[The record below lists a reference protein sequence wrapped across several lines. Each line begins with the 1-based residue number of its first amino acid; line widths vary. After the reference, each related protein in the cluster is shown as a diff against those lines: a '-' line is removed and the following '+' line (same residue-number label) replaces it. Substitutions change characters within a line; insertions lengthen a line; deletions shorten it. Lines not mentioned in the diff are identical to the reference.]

1 LLANMALTDRNV
13 PLRTPEQFL
22 PSTFEDRGAAIPFT
36 TPMFAYAR
44 VRKDYRNRLE
54 LMVTRFTAAAGV
66 YVVPWPMVPDI
77 AALTTHDVML
87 YEEVSAKRVLNPYD
101 MRLAALGVAKTGL
114 AGPKAAEAATAA
126 LIENEKFKA
135 LNQLMLILRA
145 IEETGISTAESLTRE
160 IATPEGQARV
170 REAFFSIAHTI
181 DLKREALDSRITE
194 LGLASYSVGTAWN
207 PTDGRLRQSLK
218 TLQMLHDSLGGWAV
232 AQLGDVGDQAR
243 FCAEIAEHTLRISTK
258 VLTEFDAALTS
269 PLTIIKGWDER
280 KAEVEKA
287 SGRLAWLL
295 DGWDPVAEIWFGCRS
310 MDVGPRADVLQEILQ
325 MLPLLPREELDGW
338 KKSFLMS
345 EVEGLRRKW
354 VRCGEDW
361 RTGEVDIDIV
371 ERLEALKEK
380 TR

>member
-1 LLANMALTDRNV
+1 MALTERDL
-13 PLRTPEQFL
+13 PLRTPEHFL

-44 VRKDYRNRLE
+44 VRKDYRDRLE
-54 LMVTRFTAAAGV
+54 LMVTRFAAAAGV

-87 YEEVSAKRVLNPYD
+87 YEEVSAKKILNPYD

-114 AGPKAAEAATAA
+114 AGPKAAEAATLA

-135 LNQLMLILRA
+135 LNQLMLILRVV
-145 IEETGISTAESLTRE
+145 EETERSSAETLTRD
-160 IATPEGQARV
+160 IATPEGQARI
-170 REAFFSIAHTI
+170 REAFFSIAGTLGLRREVL
-181 DLKREALDSRITE
+181 DKRISE
-194 LGLASYSVGTAWN
+194 LGQASYSVGTTWN

-243 FCAEIAEHTLRISTK
+243 FCAEIAEHTLRISAK
-258 VLTEFDAALTS
+258 VLAEFDAAMAS
-269 PLTIIKGWDER
+269 PLAIIKSWDER
-280 KAEVEKA
+280 KPEIEKA
-287 SGRLAWLL
+287 SDRLAWLL

-310 MDVGPRADVLQEILQ
+310 MEVGPRAEALQEILQ
-325 MLPLLPREELDGW
+325 MLPLLPREELEGW

-345 EVEGLRRKW
+345 EIDGLRRKW

-361 RTGEVDIDIV
+361 RTGELDIDIV
-371 ERLEALKEK
+371 ERLEALKGK
-380 TR
+380 AR

>member
-1 LLANMALTDRNV
+1 
-13 PLRTPEQFL
+13 
-22 PSTFEDRGAAIPFT
+22 
-36 TPMFAYAR
+36 MFAYAR
-44 VRKDYRNRLE
+44 VRKDYRDRLE
-54 LMVTRFTAAAGV
+54 LMVTRFAAAAGV

-87 YEEVSAKRVLNPYD
+87 YEEVSAKKVLNPYD

-114 AGPKAAEAATAA
+114 AGPKAAEAATLA
-126 LIENEKFKA
+126 LIENDKFKA
-135 LNQLMLILRA
+135 LNQLMLILRVV
-145 IEETGISTAESLTRE
+145 EEAERSSAETLTRE
-160 IATPEGQARV
+160 IATPEGQARI
-170 REAFFSIAHTI
+170 REAFFSIAGTLG
-181 DLKREALDSRITE
+181 LKREVLDKRISE
-194 LGLASYSVGTAWN
+194 LGQASYSVGTTWN

-243 FCAEIAEHTLRISTK
+243 FCAEIAEHTLRISAK
-258 VLTEFDAALTS
+258 VLADFDAAMTS
-269 PLTIIKGWDER
+269 PLAIIKSWDER
-280 KAEVEKA
+280 KAEIEKA

-310 MDVGPRADVLQEILQ
+310 MEVGPRAEALQEILQ
-325 MLPLLPREELDGW
+325 MLPLLPREELEGW

-345 EVEGLRRKW
+345 EIDGLRRKW

-371 ERLEALKEK
+371 ERLEALREK

>member
-1 LLANMALTDRNV
+1 MALTERDL

-44 VRKDYRNRLE
+44 VRKDYRDRLE
-54 LMVTRFTAAAGV
+54 LMVTRFAAAAGV

-87 YEEVSAKRVLNPYD
+87 YEEVSAKKVLNPYD

-114 AGPKAAEAATAA
+114 AGPKAAEAATLA

-135 LNQLMLILRA
+135 LNQLMLILRVV
-145 IEETGISTAESLTRE
+145 EETERSSAETLTRQ
-160 IATPEGQARV
+160 IATPEGQARI
-170 REAFFSIAHTI
+170 REAFFSIAGTLGLRREVL
-181 DLKREALDSRITE
+181 DKRISE
-194 LGLASYSVGTAWN
+194 LGQASYSVGTTWN

-258 VLTEFDAALTS
+258 VLADFDAAMAS
-269 PLTIIKGWDER
+269 PLAIIKSWDER
-280 KAEVEKA
+280 KAEIEKA

-295 DGWDPVAEIWFGCRS
+295 DGWDTVAEIWFGCRS
-310 MDVGPRADVLQEILQ
+310 MEVGPRAEALQEILQ
-325 MLPLLPREELDGW
+325 MLPLLPREELEGW

-345 EVEGLRRKW
+345 EIDGLRRKW

-371 ERLEALKEK
+371 ERLEALKGK
-380 TR
+380 AR

>member
-1 LLANMALTDRNV
+1 MALTERDL

-44 VRKDYRNRLE
+44 VRKDYRDRLE
-54 LMVTRFTAAAGV
+54 LMVTRFAAAAGV

-77 AALTTHDVML
+77 AAL
-87 YEEVSAKRVLNPYD
+87 
-101 MRLAALGVAKTGL
+101 KTGL
-114 AGPKAAEAATAA
+114 AGPKAAEAATLA

-135 LNQLMLILRA
+135 LNQLMLILRVV
-145 IEETGISTAESLTRE
+145 EETERSSAETLTRE

-170 REAFFSIAHTI
+170 REAFFSIAGTI
-181 DLKREALDSRITE
+181 GLKREVLDKRISE
-194 LGLASYSVGTAWN
+194 LGQASYSVGTAWN

-258 VLTEFDAALTS
+258 VLADFDAAMTS
-269 PLTIIKGWDER
+269 PLAIIKSWDER
-280 KAEVEKA
+280 KGEIEKA

-310 MDVGPRADVLQEILQ
+310 MEVGPRAEALQEILQ
-325 MLPLLPREELDGW
+325 MLPLLPREELEGW

-345 EVEGLRRKW
+345 EIDGLRRKW

-380 TR
+380 AR

>member
-1 LLANMALTDRNV
+1 MALTERDL

-44 VRKDYRNRLE
+44 VRKDYRDRLE
-54 LMVTRFTAAAGV
+54 LMVTRFAAAAGV

-87 YEEVSAKRVLNPYD
+87 YEEVSAKKVLNPYD

-114 AGPKAAEAATAA
+114 AGPKAAEAATLA
-126 LIENEKFKA
+126 LIENDKFKA
-135 LNQLMLILRA
+135 LNQLMLILRVV
-145 IEETGISTAESLTRE
+145 EETERSSAETLTRE
-160 IATPEGQARV
+160 IATPEGQARI
-170 REAFFSIAHTI
+170 REAFFSIAGTLG
-181 DLKREALDSRITE
+181 LKREVLDKRISE
-194 LGLASYSVGTAWN
+194 LGQASYSVGTTWN

-243 FCAEIAEHTLRISTK
+243 FCAEIAEHTLRISAK
-258 VLTEFDAALTS
+258 VLADFDAAMTS
-269 PLTIIKGWDER
+269 PLAIIKSWDER
-280 KAEVEKA
+280 KAEIEKA

-310 MDVGPRADVLQEILQ
+310 MEVGPRAEALQEILQ
-325 MLPLLPREELDGW
+325 MLPLLPREELEGW

-345 EVEGLRRKW
+345 EIDGLRRKW

-371 ERLEALKEK
+371 ERLEALREK

>member
-1 LLANMALTDRNV
+1 MALTERDL

-44 VRKDYRNRLE
+44 VRKDYRDRLE
-54 LMVTRFTAAAGV
+54 LMVTRFAAAAGV

-87 YEEVSAKRVLNPYD
+87 YEEVSAKKVLNPYD

-114 AGPKAAEAATAA
+114 AGPKAAEAATLA
-126 LIENEKFKA
+126 LIENDKFKA
-135 LNQLMLILRA
+135 LNQLMLILRVV
-145 IEETGISTAESLTRE
+145 EEAERSSAETLTRE
-160 IATPEGQARV
+160 IATPEGQARI
-170 REAFFSIAHTI
+170 REAFFSIAGTLG
-181 DLKREALDSRITE
+181 LKREVLDKRISE
-194 LGLASYSVGTAWN
+194 LGQASYSVGTTWN

-243 FCAEIAEHTLRISTK
+243 FCAEIAEHTLRISAK
-258 VLTEFDAALTS
+258 VLADFDAAMTS
-269 PLTIIKGWDER
+269 PLAIIKSWDER
-280 KAEVEKA
+280 KAEIEKA

-310 MDVGPRADVLQEILQ
+310 MEVGPRAEALQEILQ
-325 MLPLLPREELDGW
+325 MLPLLPREELEGW

-345 EVEGLRRKW
+345 EIDGLRRKW

-371 ERLEALKEK
+371 ERLEALREK

>member
-1 LLANMALTDRNV
+1 MALTDRNV

-181 DLKREALDSRITE
+181 ARFA
-194 LGLASYSVGTAWN
+194 GG
-207 PTDGRLRQSLK
+207 
-218 TLQMLHDSLGGWAV
+218 LGGGA
-232 AQLGDVGDQAR
+232 AR
-243 FCAEIAEHTLRISTK
+243 RCWRSGPILR
-258 VLTEFDAALTS
+258 
-269 PLTIIKGWDER
+269 
-280 KAEVEKA
+280 
-287 SGRLAWLL
+287 
-295 DGWDPVAEIWFGCRS
+295 
-310 MDVGPRADVLQEILQ
+310 
-325 MLPLLPREELDGW
+325 
-338 KKSFLMS
+338 
-345 EVEGLRRKW
+345 
-354 VRCGEDW
+354 
-361 RTGEVDIDIV
+361 
-371 ERLEALKEK
+371 
-380 TR
+380 